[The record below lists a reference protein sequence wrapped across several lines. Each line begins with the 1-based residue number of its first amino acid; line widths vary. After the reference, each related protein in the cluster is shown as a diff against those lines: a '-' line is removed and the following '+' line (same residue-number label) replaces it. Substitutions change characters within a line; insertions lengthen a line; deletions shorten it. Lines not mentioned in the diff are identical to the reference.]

1 MLVLSAA
8 LWRVAGGSRHASAS
22 GTADPMMPVTI
33 ILKGSY
39 SDRSVALRVP
49 RAYLID
55 ARDRRGGRK
64 EIISVRAALPD
75 MEPAPTYPDIRGTDP
90 AAVDPALLAAL
101 NNAVR
106 ISIGPPLAPGRVL
119 DFAAK
124 RTELTSSPYLRI
136 KDSDNHGLIRADDI
150 TCTPELRAAIERT
163 KNTDIACV
171 PRSESHFVTRESD
184 VASVYIR
191 CDIEFN
197 FRFGCIAHSSCSGLR
212 VNFVFRHSQIAQWRY
227 IQGRVCSLVERFIAP
242 EAGAPSTV
250 SRERPGE

>member
-1 MLVLSAA
+1 MLVLSVA
-8 LWRVAGGSRHASAS
+8 LWRVTEGSRHASSS
-22 GTADPMMPVTI
+22 GTADPMRPVTI

-55 ARDRRGGRK
+55 AKDRRGGQK
-64 EIISVRAALPD
+64 EIVSVRAALPD

-90 AAVDPALLAAL
+90 AAVDPALLAEF
-101 NNAVR
+101 NNQVR
-106 ISIGPPLAPGRVL
+106 ISIGPPLAPGRTR

-136 KDSDNHGLIRADDI
+136 KDSDNYGLIRADDI
-150 TCTPELRAAIERT
+150 TCTPELRAAIARS
-163 KNTDIACV
+163 KNADLQCV

-184 VASVYIR
+184 VASVYMR
-191 CDIEFN
+191 CDVEFN

-227 IQGRVCSLVERFIAP
+227 IQGRVCSLVDRFIASKSGQTLV
-242 EAGAPSTV
+242 E
-250 SRERPGE
+250 E